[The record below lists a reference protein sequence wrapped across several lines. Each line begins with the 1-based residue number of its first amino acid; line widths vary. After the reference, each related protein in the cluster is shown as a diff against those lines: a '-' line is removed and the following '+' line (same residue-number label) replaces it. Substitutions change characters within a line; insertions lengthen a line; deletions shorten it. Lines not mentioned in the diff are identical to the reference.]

1 MILETDIGIDI
12 NGIMYVLFKQGIN
25 LPSKESF
32 VIDIKDNNDIMMH
45 FYQGQRV
52 YVKDNTLIGK
62 LQLMNTKSGRFELK
76 CILTHNSLKLII
88 NDYIEE
94 YSFINKI
101 SCDEIISNE
110 IIEKEENIRNIESSK
125 LKYINYIN
133 QTLHTLNQLKD
144 KIEPYLIYKIKEAYE
159 IIYIEDV
166 TVEEYE
172 LAQLQIEGWV
182 NPILNKL
189 I

>member
-1 MILETDIGIDI
+1 MILETDIGIDV
-12 NGIMYVLFKQGIN
+12 NGLMYVLFKQGITI
-25 LPSKESF
+25 PYEETF
-32 VIDIKDNNDIMMH
+32 VIDVKCSDPLLC

-62 LQLMNTKSGRFELK
+62 LQLINTQIGRFELK
-76 CILTHNSLKLII
+76 CNITDNMLKIII
-88 NDYIEE
+88 NEYIQE
-94 YSFINKI
+94 YSFIN
-101 SCDEIISNE
+101 EIIETDIENT
-110 IIEKEENIRNIESSK
+110 IIEKEENIRNIETSK

-144 KIEPYLIYKIKEAYE
+144 KIDAYLIYKIKEAYE
-159 IIYIEDV
+159 IIYIEDI

>member
-1 MILETDIGIDI
+1 MILETDIGIDV
-12 NGIMYVLFKQGIN
+12 NGLMYVLFKQGIT
-25 LPSKESF
+25 LPYEENF
-32 VIDIKDNNDIMMH
+32 VIDLKCSDPILC

-52 YVKDNTLIGK
+52 YVKDNTLLGQ
-62 LQLMNTKSGRFELK
+62 LQLINTQIGRFELK
-76 CILTHNSLKLII
+76 CNITQNSLKIII
-88 NDYIEE
+88 NEYIEE